1 MSYICT
7 KLYFMSRKLL
17 YWTLPFVVLLL
28 SWSSIDVDSK
38 TSADELKVANELI
51 DLVNQHRL
59 SIGKPLLV
67 RNATADQ
74 LAQEHANYM
83 IEKQEVTHD
92 NYDKRW
98 DVLEQKENA
107 DEVTEN
113 LGFDVT
119 ADKALAACL
128 SNVWLKANVEGD
140 FTHTGLAV
148 KKDDQGRYFY
158 TQIFFKK

>member
-1 MSYICT
+1 
-7 KLYFMSRKLL
+7 MSRKLRHL
-17 YWTLPFVVLLL
+17 MLPFVVLLL
-28 SWSSIDVDSK
+28 SWSNIDSDS
-38 TSADELKVANELI
+38 TTTNTDELIVAKQLI
-51 DLVNQHRL
+51 NLVNEHRL

-74 LAQEHANYM
+74 LALSHANYM

-98 DVLEQKENA
+98 DVLEQKEDA
-107 DEVTEN
+107 EEVTEN

-119 ADKALAACL
+119 ASKALNACL
-128 SNVWLKANVEGD
+128 KNVWLKANIEGD
-140 FTHTGLAV
+140 FTHTGIAV
-148 KKDDQGRYFY
+148 KKDANGKFYY